1 MQLVPCNLVQLL
13 SFKILKL
20 KCYITN
26 VIQLWLKTKKKS
38 NIRVSSHFNQSTY
51 FLSEGREGGGYQSQ
65 LFLGKIKEAKY
76 CKHSPSF
83 LKALQRKRG
92 YMCTNYCWSSAWI
105 FFKMSSAMPI
115 SFIPPFFK
123 AFLMSLIFVPLILLK
138 ASFNLSPTVPKN
150 SFALLTARAKE
161 EI

>member
-1 MQLVPCNLVQLL
+1 M
-13 SFKILKL
+13 
-20 KCYITN
+20 
-26 VIQLWLKTKKKS
+26 KTKKKS

-76 CKHSPSF
+76 CKHSLSF